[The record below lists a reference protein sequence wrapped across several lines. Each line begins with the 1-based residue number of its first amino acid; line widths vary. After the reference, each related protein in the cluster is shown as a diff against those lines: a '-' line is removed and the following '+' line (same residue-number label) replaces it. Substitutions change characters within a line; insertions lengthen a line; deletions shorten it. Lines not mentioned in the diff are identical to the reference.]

1 MDHIRISNYNEFVDV
16 LLKAGVS
23 MGGGN
28 NEGIFS
34 VIPWGWN
41 DKPPYDTPVKWHTGD
56 PETDPWEW
64 RMRVLDER
72 RDISYAKVFF
82 KKSGYITKDWAPFF
96 IAIRRGNRCF
106 EEDYENGV
114 ISNYAKRIYEVI
126 QENNTLPLHAIKQ
139 LAGFGKE
146 DKSQFDRALVELQMN
161 LFLTMCGRQ
170 QKVSRKG
177 EEYGWSSTVFCTT
190 EDFWGEEV
198 FEKAAGM
205 KESEAIE
212 ELTRHILS
220 LNPIAKPNKIKK
232 FIKG

>member
-1 MDHIRISNYNEFVDV
+1 
-16 LLKAGVS
+16 

-28 NEGIFS
+28 SEGIFS
-34 VIPWGWN
+34 AIPWSWN
-41 DKPPYDTPVKWHTGD
+41 EEPPYVTSIKWHTGD

-72 RDISYAKVFF
+72 KDISYAKVFF
-82 KKSGYITKDWAPFF
+82 KKSGYITKDWAPYF

-114 ISNYAKRIYEVI
+114 MSHSAKQIYEVI
-126 QENNTLPLHAIKQ
+126 QENGTLPLHAIKQ
-139 LAGFGKE
+139 LAGFNKE

-161 LFLTMCGRQ
+161 MFLTMCGRQ

-198 FEKAAGM
+198 FEQAASM
-205 KESEAIE
+205 KESDVIE
-212 ELTRHILS
+212 EITNHIRS
-220 LNPIAKPNKIKK
+220 LNPMAKSNKIIK
-232 FIKG
+232 FIRG